1 MDNFDENVGRIL
13 LNETSVNPVDF
24 VIGEIQEQCLSLN
37 LEKEKI
43 RKYKSRTER
52 YRINTILR
60 VVFSAIYT
68 GILVFWLYRV
78 LHIVQYNNLYH
89 YELSDHVLLGLL
101 ATTTANVIGMVVIV
115 LKNLFPVPNKNADSE
130 LSTKI

>member
-1 MDNFDENVGRIL
+1 MGNFDENAEWIL
-13 LNETSVNPVDF
+13 LNEVSVNPVDF

-60 VVFSAIYT
+60 IVFSAIYT
-68 GILVFWLYRV
+68 GILVFWLYRI
-78 LHIVQYNNLYH
+78 LNIVQYNNLDH

-101 ATTTANVIGMVVIV
+101 ATTTANVMGMVVIV
-115 LKNLFPVPNKNADSE
+115 LKNLFPMPSGNTGVL
-130 LSTKI
+130 LSKK